1 MPKSKYGLNTKG
13 WSLPFRTVLGSIEGY
28 LGAAGFSGQAV
39 ANSPSQLFSVIVHV
53 YGVKTNP
60 MTSFEMRVAEAQRC
74 IEQMP
79 RKQRSECQAKS
90 RAEIAAV
97 GLSGFAKA
105 ATGHSPVPV
114 VIFPDPPK
122 PKVKAKPAAVAEK
135 PNAARVV
142 SWRDKFYKS
151 WEWRTLRMEVL
162 KHSGPVCS
170 CCGAERGDI
179 NAAGEKVKICVD
191 HIKPISK
198 FWHLRLDRSNLQ
210 VLCDECNQGK
220 GAWDE
225 TDWREEP
232 APERSQLE
240 QMIIDQLTPRQ

>member
-1 MPKSKYGLNTKG
+1 MSKRKYGLNTKG

-39 ANSPSQLFSVIVHV
+39 ANTPSELFSVIVHV

-60 MTSFEMRVAEAQRC
+60 MASFEMRVAEAQRC
-74 IEQMP
+74 IEQLP
-79 RKQRSECQAKS
+79 RKQRSAYQTKARE
-90 RAEIAAV
+90 EIAAL
-97 GLSGFAKA
+97 GLAGFAKA

-114 VIFPDPPK
+114 VVFPPPPPPK
-122 PKVKAKPAAVAEK
+122 PIKAKPVVAEK
-135 PNAARVV
+135 PKPDRVV

-162 KHSGPVCS
+162 KQNGPVCV

-225 TDWREEP
+225 TDWRDDRS
-232 APERSQLE
+232 PEMTTLD